1 MNRSSDME
9 MIEQHDNYINFTFKA
24 FPKHDDILS
33 YIGNP
38 NYMYSHDRPGVCF
51 GFSVTE
57 DKPDNIDLKLAF
69 SGTSEDGTR

>member
-1 MNRSSDME
+1 
-9 MIEQHDNYINFTFKA
+9 
-24 FPKHDDILS
+24 
-33 YIGNP
+33 
-38 NYMYSHDRPGVCF
+38 MYSEDRPGVCF